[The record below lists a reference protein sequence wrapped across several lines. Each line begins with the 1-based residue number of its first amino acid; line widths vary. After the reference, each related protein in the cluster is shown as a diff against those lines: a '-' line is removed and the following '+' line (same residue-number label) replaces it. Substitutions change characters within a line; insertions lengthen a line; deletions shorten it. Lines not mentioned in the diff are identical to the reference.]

1 MKKVIYIIICLFIVG
16 ATVADAAGVNWVT
29 LKEGTEQ
36 AKIEK
41 KPMLVDFFFNEE
53 CPRCARL
60 VKNVY
65 SNAMLVEK
73 INRDFVPIKIDL
85 TKKLSPEED
94 ALGKAYDYKNDC
106 LLLFLDS
113 NGNIV
118 KDPGGKKLCFIDDID
133 PEIFG
138 NYLDMVREKLK

>member
-1 MKKVIYIIICLFIVG
+1 MKKMISVIVCLFIIG
-16 ATVADAAGVNWVT
+16 ATIADAAGVNWVT
-29 LKEGTEQ
+29 LKEGTER
-36 AKIEK
+36 AKTEK

-53 CPRCARL
+53 CPRCAPL

-65 SNAMLVEK
+65 SNSMLVEK
-73 INRDFVPIKIDL
+73 INRDFVPVKIDL
-85 TKKLSPEED
+85 TKPLSPEED

-113 NGNIV
+113 SGNIV

-133 PEIFG
+133 PETFG